1 MESTLK
7 NKIKTIPNSKKK
19 IITISFVWWEYLE
32 SALLAAFKCITVNT
46 VTHIHTYN
54 STANYGHHTV
64 H

>member
-1 MESTLK
+1 MCIRIEKAVPSDAAL
-7 NKIKTIPNSKKK
+7 IL
-19 IITISFVWWEYLE
+19 EYLK